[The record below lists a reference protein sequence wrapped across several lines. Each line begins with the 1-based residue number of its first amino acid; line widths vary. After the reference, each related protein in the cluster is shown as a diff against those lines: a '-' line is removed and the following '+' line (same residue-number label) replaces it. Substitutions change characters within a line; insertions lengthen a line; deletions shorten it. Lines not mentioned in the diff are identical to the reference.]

1 MIRLPFRRRNAGP
14 QGTFRHATPGRTSI
28 EPRMRQGRPARDRT
42 AMLLGL
48 IGLAAVPAAAMAQ
61 AADASL
67 SETPVALQK
76 METLFTGLVDWMAGW
91 LFFDLGMGIP
101 FIVLWLIA
109 GAIFFTL
116 RMGFINIRAFRHAMH
131 VVRGDY
137 DDPREHGELTHFQAL
152 TSALSATVGLGNIAG
167 VTIAV
172 TAGGA
177 GAVFWM
183 LAAGIF
189 GMSSKFVE
197 CTLAQMYRK
206 VHPDGRVSGGPMQYL
221 SQGLAELRMPRVGK
235 MLGGLFAVLCVGG
248 CLGGGNMFQVNQS
261 FELFASTVQ
270 RATGTDISGQ
280 GWLFGLAMMALVGV
294 VIVGGI
300 KRIGQ
305 ATSRLVPTMCGL
317 YVLASL
323 FVIGT
328 HVTEVPALLAQ
339 IFRDAWSGHAMGGGF
354 LGVLVVGV
362 QRAVFS
368 NEAGIGSAAIAHAAA
383 KTREPVR
390 EGIVALLGP
399 FVDTVVICLMTALV
413 ILITGVSTRSDLQG
427 VTGAAL
433 TSEAFASVIGWFP
446 YVLTLAVMLFAYSTM
461 ISWSYYG
468 ERCWEFLFGRRW
480 TFVFKGLFLGCIL
493 LGAVADLG
501 SILSFSDIMI
511 LCMALPNIAGAML
524 LSGKVRS
531 ALHDYWGRYR
541 AGGMPRR
548 TNWSLGDRA
557 VFEPSAIQ
565 QS

>member
-1 MIRLPFRRRNAGP
+1 M
-14 QGTFRHATPGRTSI
+14 
-28 EPRMRQGRPARDRT
+28 EPRVVRGRATRDRM
-42 AMLLGL
+42 AIVLGL
-48 IGLAAVPAAAMAQ
+48 IGLAAFPAAAMAQ
-61 AADASL
+61 AADGSL
-67 SETPVALQK
+67 AETPIVLQK
-76 METLFTGLVDWMAGW
+76 IETLFAGLVDWMAGW

-116 RMGFINIRAFRHAMH
+116 RMGFINIRAFRHALH

-137 DDPREHGELTHFQAL
+137 DDPRENGEVTHFQAL

-183 LAAGIF
+183 LVAGIF

-197 CTLAQMYRK
+197 CTLGQMYRK

-221 SQGLAELRMPRVGK
+221 SLGLSELRMPRVGK
-235 MLGGLFAVLCVGG
+235 ILGGLFAVLCIGG

-261 FELFASTVQ
+261 FELLAATVH

-280 GWLFGLAMMALVGV
+280 GWLFGIAMMVLVGV

-300 KRIGQ
+300 KRIGR
-305 ATSRLVPTMCGL
+305 ATSRLVPAMCGL
-317 YVLASL
+317 YILASL
-323 FVIGT
+323 FVIST
-328 HVTEVPALLAQ
+328 HLAEVPALLAQ
-339 IFRDAWSGHAMGGGF
+339 IFREAWTGHALGGGF
-354 LGVLVVGV
+354 LGVLIVGV

-383 KTREPVR
+383 RTREPVR

-399 FVDTVVICLMTALV
+399 FVDTVLVCLMTALV

-427 VTGAAL
+427 ITGAAL
-433 TSEAFASVIGWFP
+433 TSEAFATVIAWFP
-446 YVLTLAVMLFAYSTM
+446 YLLTLAVMLFAYSTM

-468 ERCWEFLFGRRW
+468 ERCWEFLFGHRW
-480 TFVFKGLFLGCIL
+480 TFLFKGLFLGCIL

-524 LSGKVRS
+524 LSGKVRA
-531 ALHDYWGRYR
+531 ALRDYWSRYR
-541 AGGMPRR
+541 AGRMPRR
-548 TNWSLGDRA
+548 VDLSLDESILL
-557 VFEPSAIQ
+557 EPSTAR
-565 QS
+565 

>member
-1 MIRLPFRRRNAGP
+1 M
-14 QGTFRHATPGRTSI
+14 
-28 EPRMRQGRPARDRT
+28 EPRVVRGRATRDRM
-42 AMLLGL
+42 AIVLGL
-48 IGLAAVPAAAMAQ
+48 IGLAAFPAAAMAQ
-61 AADASL
+61 AADGSL
-67 SETPVALQK
+67 AETPIVLQK
-76 METLFTGLVDWMAGW
+76 IETLFAGLVDWMAGW

-116 RMGFINIRAFRHAMH
+116 RMGFINIRAFRHALH

-137 DDPREHGELTHFQAL
+137 DDPRENGEVTHFQAL

-183 LAAGIF
+183 LVAGIF

-197 CTLAQMYRK
+197 CTLGQMYRK

-221 SQGLAELRMPRVGK
+221 SLGLSELRMPRVGK
-235 MLGGLFAVLCVGG
+235 MLGGLFAVLCIGG

-261 FELFASTVQ
+261 FELLAATVH

-280 GWLFGLAMMALVGV
+280 GWLFGIAMMVLVGV

-300 KRIGQ
+300 KRIGR
-305 ATSRLVPTMCGL
+305 ATSRLVPAMCGL
-317 YVLASL
+317 YILASL
-323 FVIGT
+323 FVIST
-328 HVTEVPALLAQ
+328 HLAEVPALLAQ
-339 IFRDAWSGHAMGGGF
+339 IFREAWTGHALGGGF
-354 LGVLVVGV
+354 LGVLIVGV

-383 KTREPVR
+383 RTREPVR

-399 FVDTVVICLMTALV
+399 FVDTVLVCLMTALV

-427 VTGAAL
+427 ITGAAL
-433 TSEAFASVIGWFP
+433 TSEAFATVIAWFP
-446 YVLTLAVMLFAYSTM
+446 YLLTLAVMLFAYSTM

-468 ERCWEFLFGRRW
+468 ERCWEFLFGHRW
-480 TFVFKGLFLGCIL
+480 TFLFKGLFLGCIL

-524 LSGKVRS
+524 LSGKVRA
-531 ALHDYWGRYR
+531 ALRDYWSRYR
-541 AGGMPRR
+541 AGRMPRR
-548 TNWSLGDRA
+548 VDLSLDESILL
-557 VFEPSAIQ
+557 EPSTAR
-565 QS
+565 